1 MGAKKREGRTEAER
15 RETNKKWFIAELAMT
30 SQVACL
36 SLCHV
41 GHLWSCCVTPSHPG
55 RLLWGINT
63 PMGYWCIC
71 TSGLCYQVPLGSYWK
86 NQGLHGSH
94 CFGPR
99 HGSCCSFDSGR
110 CNDSH
115 VKAGTSV
122 VGSEVTKWRLELY
135 NCHWATLPSNLGKW
149 VPRDRQGQ
157 MHMWGW
163 AYTALGIKGTTFP
176 LKLVMI
182 SGVVLRPCV
191 NNLLPNYL
199 SCSDCSTIWLSLLWQ
214 LCKLRGLARLI
225 ATRI

>member
-1 MGAKKREGRTEAER
+1 MMSTISWEQKKAGREELRQKR

-41 GHLWSCCVTPSHPG
+41 GHLWSCCVTPSYPG

-63 PMGYWCIC
+63 PMRCWCIC

-99 HGSCCSFDSGR
+99 HGSCCSFDSGG

-122 VGSEVTKWRLELY
+122 VGGEVGGGWSFTTVTGPLY
-135 NCHWATLPSNLGKW
+135 PAIWASGSPGTSKAKCICGGGHILRW
-149 VPRDRQGQ
+149 VSKEQ
-157 MHMWGW
+157 
-163 AYTALGIKGTTFP
+163 
-176 LKLVMI
+176 
-182 SGVVLRPCV
+182 
-191 NNLLPNYL
+191 
-199 SCSDCSTIWLSLLWQ
+199 LSLWN
-214 LCKLRGLARLI
+214 
-225 ATRI
+225 